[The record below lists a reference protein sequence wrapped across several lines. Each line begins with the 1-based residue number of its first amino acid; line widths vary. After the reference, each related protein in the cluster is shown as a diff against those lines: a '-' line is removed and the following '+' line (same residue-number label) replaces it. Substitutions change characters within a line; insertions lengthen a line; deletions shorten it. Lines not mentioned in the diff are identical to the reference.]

1 MKALTACTKAELAA
15 CKQEYEAEYQ
25 DFKAQNLKL
34 DMSRGK
40 PAPEQLDLSMP
51 MMDVLTSKDLL
62 QTENGFDCRNYGMI
76 DGIPEAKRVFADI
89 LGVSDKEIII
99 CGNSSLNVMFDTVAA
114 AYTHGILGNTPWC
127 QQKDVKFLCP
137 VPGYDRH
144 FSICEWFG
152 IEMINVPLKED
163 GPDMDLVEKLVSAD
177 SSIKGIWCVPQ
188 YANPTGCCYSDQVVR
203 RFANLK
209 PKAPDFRIFWD
220 NAYCIHHLVENPP
233 QVLNLMDAC
242 KEAGNPNLPYI
253 FASTSKVSFPGS
265 GISMIAGSEEN
276 MTDLKKTMSIRTI
289 GYDKINQL
297 RHVRFF
303 HDAAGLRA
311 HMEKHRLIIRPKF
324 EAVINKL
331 NADIRPLGIA
341 DWTEPKG
348 GYFISFNSMPGC
360 AKRIVQLCKEAGVT
374 LTGAGAT
381 YPYGKDPED
390 RNIRIA
396 PTYPSVAELTKA
408 MELFCICVKLASV
421 EKLLAE

>member
-62 QTENGFDCRNYGMI
+62 QTENGFDCRNYGLI
-76 DGIPEAKRVFADI
+76 DGIPEAKRMFADI

-297 RHVRFF
+297 RHVLFLQDKA
-303 HDAAGLRA
+303 HTLALMQQHAAVLA
-311 HMEKHRLIIRPKF
+311 PKF
-324 EAVINKL
+324 HAVLDALDREI
-331 NADIRPLGIA
+331 APLGIA
-341 DWTEPKG
+341 DYKRPVG
-348 GYFISFNSMPGC
+348 GYFISLDAMPGC
-360 AKRIVQLCKEAGVT
+360 AKRTLALCKEAGVT
-374 LTGAGAT
+374 MTGAGAT
-381 YPYGKDPED
+381 FPYGVDPND
-390 RNIRIA
+390 SNIRIA
-396 PTYPSVAELTKA
+396 PSFPPVAELEQA
-408 MELFCICVKLASV
+408 IAVFCTCLKLAAL
-421 EKLLAE
+421 EKLGI